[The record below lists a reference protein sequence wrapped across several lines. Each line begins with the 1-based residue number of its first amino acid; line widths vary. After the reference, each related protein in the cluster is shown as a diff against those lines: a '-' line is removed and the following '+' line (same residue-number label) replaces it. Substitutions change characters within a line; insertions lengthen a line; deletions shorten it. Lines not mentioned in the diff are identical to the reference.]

1 MNPLT
6 TDPGPRAQRLVMRAM
21 NERTRVL
28 VLILIMTMGLL
39 LVTGITINI
48 LYRAAFNEEK
58 ARLVE
63 TAQSQARLIEAV
75 ARYDVVHSADFP
87 GGSGAATLQQI
98 VDAHQQY
105 KFGETGEF
113 TLARR
118 EGELI
123 VFVLEHSHAQVG
135 RPEPV
140 PFDSALAEPM
150 RRALLGQSGTVVGL
164 DYRGATV
171 LAAYEPVAVL
181 DMGIVA
187 KIDLEEVQAPFWKA
201 GLLAAGFSLLVVI
214 ASATLL
220 VRVSNPMLTELQE
233 RSRRLEEVVTALGE
247 SEERFRATFELAGV
261 GIAHVS
267 LEGRFVRLNRRLCD
281 ITGYTSE
288 ELKKLTFQE
297 LTYPED
303 LAADLEYVRQI
314 LTGEIDRYSM
324 EKRYIH
330 KDSSVIWVNLTV
342 SLVPHELRGEEH
354 FIAVVEDISARK
366 TAEATVK
373 KSLGEKEVLLRE
385 IHHRVKNNMQVI
397 SSLLSLQAANIED
410 ERLHTLFQESQSRV
424 RAMAL
429 IHEILYDSEDLSSID
444 LSTYVSRLA
453 ASLTRMYGA
462 DASQVRLNVESED
475 ITLRI
480 DDMVPCGLAISE
492 LISNSLKYAFPD
504 GREGEIDLR
513 VTSTP
518 EGGVKLVVRDDG
530 VGLPAELDIR
540 TTNTMGMGLVVG
552 LVEKQL
558 GGQLE
563 LDRTQGTCFT
573 ITIPPKP
580 ASA

>member
-1 MNPLT
+1 
-6 TDPGPRAQRLVMRAM
+6 MRAM

-39 LVTGITINI
+39 LVTGITIGI
-48 LYRAAFNEEK
+48 LYRAAFSEEQ

-87 GGSGAATLQQI
+87 GGSGAATVQQI
-98 VDAHQQY
+98 VAAHQEY
-105 KFGETGEF
+105 EGFGNTGEF

-118 EGELI
+118 EGDLI
-123 VFVLEHSHAQVG
+123 VFVLEHRHAQVG

-171 LAAYEPVAVL
+171 LAAYEPVDVL

-187 KIDLEEVQAPFWKA
+187 KIDLEEVQEPFWKA

-214 ASATLL
+214 SGAALL

-267 LEGRFVRLNRRLCD
+267 LDGRFVRLNRRLCD
-281 ITGYTSE
+281 ITGYTPE

-297 LTYPED
+297 ITYPED
-303 LAADLEYVRQI
+303 LRADLEYVRQI
-314 LTGEIDRYSM
+314 LAGEIDRYSM

-342 SLVPHELRGEEH
+342 SLVPDELRGEEH
-354 FIAVVEDISARK
+354 FIAVVEEISSRK
-366 TAEATVK
+366 TAESTVK
-373 KSLGEKEVLLRE
+373 KSLEEKEVLLRE

-397 SSLLSLQAANIED
+397 LSLLSLQASNIDD
-410 ERLHTLFQESQSRV
+410 ERLHKMFQESQSRV

-429 IHEILYDSEDLSSID
+429 IHEILYDSDDLSSID
-444 LSTYVSRLA
+444 LRKYVSRLA
-453 ASLTRMYGA
+453 TSLTRMYGA
-462 DASQVRLNVESED
+462 DAGQVRLNVESDD

-504 GREGEIDLR
+504 GREGEINLR

-530 VGLPAELDIR
+530 IGLPAELDIR
-540 TTNTMGMGLVVG
+540 TTTTMGMGLVVG

-558 GGQLE
+558 AGRLE
-563 LDRTQGTCFT
+563 LDRTHGTCFT

>member
-1 MNPLT
+1 
-6 TDPGPRAQRLVMRAM
+6 M

-39 LVTGITINI
+39 LVTGITIGI
-48 LYRAAFNEEK
+48 LYSAAFNEYK

-63 TAQSQARLIEAV
+63 TAHSQARLIEAI

-87 GGSGAATLQQI
+87 GGSGAATVQQI
-98 VDAHQQY
+98 VAAHQEY
-105 KFGETGEF
+105 EGFGNTGEF

-118 EGELI
+118 EGDLI
-123 VFVLEHSHAQVG
+123 EFVLEHRHAQVG
-135 RPEPV
+135 RPESV
-140 PFDSALAEPM
+140 PIDSALAEPM

-201 GLLAAGFSLLVVI
+201 GLLAAGFSLFVVI
-214 ASATLL
+214 GGAILL
-220 VRVSNPMLTELQE
+220 VRVSNPMLTELQD
-233 RSRRLEEVVTALGE
+233 RSRLLEEMVAALEE
-247 SEERFRATFELAGV
+247 SEERYRTTFELAGV

-267 LEGRFVRLNRRLCD
+267 LDGRFIRLNRRLCE
-281 ITGYTSE
+281 ITGYTPE
-288 ELKKLTFQE
+288 ELKELTFQE
-297 LTYPED
+297 VTYPQD
-303 LAADLEYVRQI
+303 LAADLLYVRQI
-314 LTGEIDRYSM
+314 LAGEIDRYSM
-324 EKRYIH
+324 EKRYIR
-330 KDSSVIWVNLTV
+330 KNSSVIWVNLTI
-342 SLVPHELRGEEH
+342 SLVPDESRGEEH

-366 TAEATVK
+366 TAEVTVK
-373 KSLGEKEVLLRE
+373 KSLEEKEVLLRE

-397 SSLLSLQAANIED
+397 SSLLSLQASNIDD
-410 ERLHTLFQESQSRV
+410 EALHKLFQESQSRV

-429 IHEILYDSEDLSSID
+429 IHEILYDSDDLSSVD

-462 DASQVRLNVESED
+462 DSSQVRLNVESDD

-504 GREGEIDLR
+504 GWEGEIDLR

-518 EGGVKLVVRDDG
+518 EGGVKLVVRDNG

-540 TTNTMGMGLVVG
+540 TTSSMGMGLVVG

-558 GGQLE
+558 GGRLE

-573 ITIPPKP
+573 ITIPHKP

>member
-1 MNPLT
+1 
-6 TDPGPRAQRLVMRAM
+6 MRAM
-21 NERTRVL
+21 TERTRVL

-39 LVTGITINI
+39 LVTGITIGI

-75 ARYDVVHSADFP
+75 ARYDVVHSAEFP

-98 VDAHQQY
+98 EGAHREY
-105 KFGETGEF
+105 EGFGETGEF
-113 TLARR
+113 ALARR
-118 EGELI
+118 EGDLI
-123 VFVLEHSHAQVG
+123 VFVLGHRHAQVG

-164 DYRGATV
+164 DYRAATV
-171 LAAYEPVAVL
+171 LAAYEPVEVL
-181 DMGIVA
+181 DIGIVA

-201 GLLAAGFSLLVVI
+201 GLLAAGFSLLVVV
-214 ASATLL
+214 ASAALL

-233 RSRRLEEVVTALGE
+233 RSRRLEEVVTALRE

-261 GIAHVS
+261 GIAQVS
-267 LEGRFVRLNRRLCD
+267 LKGRFIRLNRRLCD
-281 ITGYTSE
+281 ITGYTPE

-297 LTYPED
+297 ITYPED

-314 LTGEIDRYSM
+314 LAGEIDRYSM

-342 SLVPHELRGEEH
+342 SLVPDELRGEKH
-354 FIAVVEDISARK
+354 FIVVVEDISTRK

-373 KSLGEKEVLLRE
+373 TSLEEKEVLLRE

-410 ERLHTLFQESQSRV
+410 ARLHQLFQESQSRV

-429 IHEILYDSEDLSSID
+429 IHEILYDADDLSSID

-462 DASQVRLNVESED
+462 DAGQVRLNVESED
-475 ITLRI
+475 ATLRI

-492 LISNSLKYAFPD
+492 LVSNSMKYAFPD

-540 TTNTMGMGLVVG
+540 TTSSMGMGLVVG